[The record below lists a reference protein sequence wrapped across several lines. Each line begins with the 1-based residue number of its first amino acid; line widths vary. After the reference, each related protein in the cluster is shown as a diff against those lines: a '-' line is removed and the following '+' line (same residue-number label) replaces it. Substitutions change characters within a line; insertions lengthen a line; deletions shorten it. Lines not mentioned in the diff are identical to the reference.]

1 MILTTTYCAALC
13 INLFFGWPEEKKW
26 NLGEWVDSNVVM
38 HTPHFMNA
46 YVYSNEKDNVTV
58 RVSKSKTINGCASYR
73 IKVTKVNNKK
83 PSAMM
88 PGTLGI
94 REFCAE

>member
-1 MILTTTYCAALC
+1 MVLTVTYCAALC
-13 INLFFGWPEEKKW
+13 INLFFGWPEDKSW
-26 NLGEWVDSNVVM
+26 NLGEWGDANVVM

-46 YVYSNEKDNVTV
+46 YVYSNEKDNVSIKI
-58 RVSKSKTINGCASYR
+58 SKSKTIDGCASYR
-73 IKVTKVNNKK
+73 IEVTKINDKK
-83 PSAMM
+83 SSIAM